1 MEAEKVKKILG
12 KYKKLMRMAE
22 TLDRQA
28 GELWDR
34 AEAMG
39 SKKLSDMPR
48 GGKHATMEDLL
59 AEKADMERRRDGLL
73 KRARE
78 EKTKVQQ
85 YIDRVETERHN
96 HLLYGLYLQDKSVEE
111 IADEEG
117 YSVRQE
123 WRIYKEAHQ
132 IVEKTI
138 CQMSVECQ

>member
-28 GELWDR
+28 RELGDR

-39 SKKLSDMPR
+39 SKKIYDMPR
-48 GGKHATMEDLL
+48 GGKRVTMEDLL
-59 AEKADMERRRDGLL
+59 AEKADLERRRNGLL
-73 KRARE
+73 KRALE

-85 YIDRVETERHN
+85 YIDRVESEKHN
-96 HLLYGLYLQDKSVEE
+96 RLLYGLYLQDMSVEDV
-111 IADEEG
+111 ADAEG

-123 WRIYKEAHQ
+123 WRIYKEAHK
-132 IVEKTI
+132 IVEKII
-138 CQMSVECQ
+138 CQ